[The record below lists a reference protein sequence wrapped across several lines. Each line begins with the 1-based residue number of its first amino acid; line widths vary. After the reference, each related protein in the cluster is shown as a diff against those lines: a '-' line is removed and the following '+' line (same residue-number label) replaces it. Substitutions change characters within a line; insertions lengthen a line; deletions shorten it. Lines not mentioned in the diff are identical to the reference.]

1 MMQIVCTVECDQMD
15 NSFAQYLAIYHNKN
29 RLNTSKSGHTGMPTS
44 KIVNALFSMVKG
56 SNIVML

>member
-1 MMQIVCTVECDQMD
+1 MD
-15 NSFAQYLAIYHNKN
+15 NSFAQYLAIYPNKN